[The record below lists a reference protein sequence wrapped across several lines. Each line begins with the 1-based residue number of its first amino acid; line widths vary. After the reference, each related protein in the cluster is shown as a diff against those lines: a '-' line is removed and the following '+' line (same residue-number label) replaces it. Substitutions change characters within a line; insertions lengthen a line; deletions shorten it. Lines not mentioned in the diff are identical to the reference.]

1 MSKSM
6 LVGVVA
12 GVGLATAGG
21 VLGYQFLGQQPNE
34 QGSAEVVV
42 DAPQQQDLVVARVEP
57 TPEPAPVAQVAPQP
71 APARPAPRPAAQP
84 RAVQP
89 APAPVAA
96 AAPAP
101 VEECWD
107 EEVTVTEAPKDQH
120 AIAGTAAGA
129 VVGGALGN
137 EISDRD
143 SSKLRCGCRRLHRSP
158 PATPCSRES
167 RGSAHD
173 DDNRAS
179 LRAARQRA
187 ALEIPRRCNLQRHV
201 EPVHHVRRLLRL
213 FSSIVLLE

>member
-21 VLGYQFLGQQPNE
+21 VLAYQFLGPQPNQ

-42 DAPQQQDLVVARVEP
+42 ETPQEIVVARVEP
-57 TPEPAPVAQVAPQP
+57 TPAPAPVAQVAPQP
-71 APARPAPRPAAQP
+71 APARPAVRPAAQP
-84 RAVQP
+84 RAVQ
-89 APAPVAA
+89 PAPVAA

-120 AIAGTAAGA
+120 AITGTAAGA

-143 SSKLRCGCRRLHRSP
+143 SSKLIGAAAGAFIGRRLQRRAQENHEEARTTTTIERRCGP
-158 PATPCSRES
+158 P
-167 RGSAHD
+167 GSA
-173 DDNRAS
+173 
-179 LRAARQRA
+179 
-187 ALEIPRRCNLQRHV
+187 PR
-201 EPVHHVRRLLRL
+201 
-213 FSSIVLLE
+213 

>member
-12 GVGLATAGG
+12 GVGFATAGG
-21 VLGYQFLGQQPNE
+21 VLAYQFLGQPPNE

-42 DAPQQQDLVVARVEP
+42 DAPQEVVVARVEP
-57 TPEPAPVAQVAPQP
+57 TAAPAPVAQVAPQP
-71 APARPAPRPAAQP
+71 APARPAPRPATQP

-89 APAPVAA
+89 APTPVA

-143 SSKLRCGCRRLHRSP
+143 SSKLIGAAAGAFIGRRLQRRAQENHEEARTTTTIERRCGP
-158 PATPCSRES
+158 P
-167 RGSAHD
+167 GSA
-173 DDNRAS
+173 
-179 LRAARQRA
+179 
-187 ALEIPRRCNLQRHV
+187 PR
-201 EPVHHVRRLLRL
+201 
-213 FSSIVLLE
+213 